1 MTAFLEFA
9 DVISSGTYELGPSQ
23 GTLQMHTGRE
33 GVAKKIGHDLVI
45 EAKRWTAKVNVDGDD
60 PTRSTAT
67 VTVDTRSLEVISG
80 DGGAK
85 PLSDKDRKDIKE
97 NIDKKVLKT
106 DKFPEITF
114 ASSKVEAKGPDAYT
128 VHGNLTIMGTARPAT
143 MDIAVV
149 GAKATGTMPLK
160 QSDWGIKPFSALM
173 GALKLADALTI
184 RVEATVPG

>member
-1 MTAFLEFA
+1 
-9 DVISSGTYELGPSQ
+9 VISSGTYELGPSQ

-33 GVAKKIGHDLVI
+33 GMAKKIGHDLVI
-45 EAKRWTAKVNVDGDD
+45 EAKRWSAKVNVDGDD
-60 PTRSTAT
+60 PTRSSAT

-80 DGGAK
+80 EGGAK

-114 ASSKVEAKGPDAYT
+114 ASSKVEAKGPDSFT
-128 VHGNLTIMGTARPAT
+128 VHGNLTILGTARPAT
-143 MDIAVV
+143 MDIALT
-149 GAKATGTMPLK
+149 GSKATGTMNLK

-173 GALKLADALTI
+173 GALKLADALTVT
-184 RVEATVPG
+184 VEASVPG

>member
-114 ASSKVEAKGPDAYT
+114 TSSKVVSSGPDAYT
-128 VHGNLTIMGTARPAT
+128 VTGDLTILGTARPAT
-143 MDIAVV
+143 MDITVS
-149 GAKATGTMPLK
+149 GAKATGTMNLK

-173 GALKLADALTI
+173 GALKLADALSI
-184 RVEATVPG
+184 VVEATVPG